1 MTPSSPSWV
10 DAFAAVAVTLGLRP
24 EDLAHLLDAPLL
36 AVALNQ
42 PFVRGAQK
50 RDRARSLARELA
62 LVLREVRGEDGP

>member
-10 DAFAAVAVTLGLRP
+10 DAFAAVAGLQP

-62 LVLREVRGEDGP
+62 LVLREARGEDGP